1 MDLLRQLRVA
11 GAFGLSITVVAIIV
25 GFVIPASGPLVDG
38 ILAPGYFLP
47 VAYWGGVHD
56 PLQLLLAIAL
66 NVFAYALGA
75 LLIIK
80 LFGLLVQNG

>member
-47 VAYWGGVHD
+47 VAY
-56 PLQLLLAIAL
+56 
-66 NVFAYALGA
+66 
-75 LLIIK
+75 
-80 LFGLLVQNG
+80 